1 MTIERVRHSGAIVVS
16 ALVNWEGV
24 RWLESATYYG
34 YTIKA
39 AKASFRD
46 SCKRLNYTIE
56 RG

>member
-16 ALVNWEGV
+16 ALVEWEGV
-24 RWLESATYYG
+24 KWLESATYYG
-34 YTIKA
+34 YTIKQ
-39 AKASFRD
+39 AKASYID